1 MRYPGSLAMLDSL
14 FLMRLSRLP
23 VLLSILEVLVAAQAP
38 HEPHKPVVE
47 PRASSRANIIL
58 ITVDTTRADRM
69 GFLGSTRGLTPNLDA
84 VANDGTAFTRAYS
97 HVPLTTASHATIL
110 TGTYPQYNHVNDF
123 GVPLAAG
130 LPFLPDILR
139 QHGYKTA
146 AFVGSLILDPIAG
159 TAPGFDRGFDL
170 YDAGFRIKTARD
182 NRYDTI
188 ERRAG
193 DVVGHA
199 LAWLKTRP
207 ADAPPFF
214 LWVHLYDPHDP
225 YDPPEPFK
233 SRFADPYDGEIA
245 YADAMLGKLFAA
257 LKADGLYQDA
267 LIAMMADHGEAF
279 GEHGE
284 RTHGIFLYDETIH
297 VPLLIKLPG
306 ARCAAPK
313 EGARSERA
321 AAALTRCSYTN
332 PSESDGRVGLV
343 DVAPTVLDIVGIE
356 IPKEMQGQSL
366 VSAMRLDALNSPS
379 PIQGAAG
386 QGAGRPGRDRAIYS
400 ETDYPHRAFKWSSLR
415 ALRSGKYL
423 AIEGPKRELYDQT
436 SDPKAMN
443 NMASS
448 STAIAATLIG
458 EAEKFRQQTSADLSQ
473 AAKLDAGQ
481 AEKLRALGYVG
492 GDSGPGHEGKIGG
505 TDPKDRIEVAN
516 LMHDGM
522 LEVEQGDYQNAISKL
537 ERVLQTEPDS
547 AIAYVQLGTAW
558 TRLRNY
564 EKALP
569 ILQKAVELKADSG
582 LAQYELG
589 LALYETGSW
598 KEAAP
603 QFEQAVARSP
613 RWADAHFSLAAVYAR
628 IDRVPD
634 AMQELDQALAL
645 NPAFYRANLLRG
657 RLLSLLG
664 RPAEALPN
672 LQKAVSVEPN
682 SREAHL
688 FLADVYGQLGR
699 SKEEKVERAKA
710 EKVQNPEV
718 R

>member
-1 MRYPGSLAMLDSL
+1 
-14 FLMRLSRLP
+14 MRLFRLFEILLLASGGWGSAQQARLP
-23 VLLSILEVLVAAQAP
+23 
-38 HEPHKPVVE
+38 HKSVSVPTQTVHPNV
-47 PRASSRANIIL
+47 IL

-69 GFLGSTRGLTPNLDA
+69 GFLGSNRGLTPNLDA
-84 VANDGTAFTRAYS
+84 LAKDGTAFTRAYS

-130 LPFLPDILR
+130 LPYLPDIL
-139 QHGYKTA
+139 HHEGYKTA

-170 YDAGFRIKTARD
+170 YDAGFRIKTAKD

-193 DVVGHA
+193 DVVAHA
-199 LAWLKTRP
+199 LAWLKKRP
-207 ADAPPFF
+207 AGAPPFF

-225 YDPPEPFK
+225 YDPPEPYK
-233 SRFADPYDGEIA
+233 SKFTDPYDGEIA
-245 YADAMLGKLFAA
+245 YADAMLGRLFAA
-257 LKADGLYQDA
+257 LRAAGLYQDS

-306 ARCAAPK
+306 TAGTTRKHEPK
-313 EGARSERA
+313 
-321 AAALTRCSYTN
+321 
-332 PSESDGRVGLV
+332 SDARVGLV
-343 DVAPTVLDIVGIE
+343 DVTPTILDIAGIP
-356 IPKEMQGQSL
+356 IPKEIQGQSL
-366 VSAMRLDALNSPS
+366 LGAMQPGVVNSAAQSEK
-379 PIQGAAG
+379 AAD
-386 QGAGRPGRDRAIYS
+386 RPIYS

-415 ALRSGKYL
+415 ALRTGKYL
-423 AIEGPKRELYDQT
+423 AIEAPKRELYDQA
-436 SDPKAMN
+436 SDPKALN
-443 NMASS
+443 NLASAS
-448 STAIAATLIG
+448 PAVADTLV
-458 EAEKFRQQTSADLSQ
+458 AEVEQFRQQTSAELAA
-473 AAKLDAGQ
+473 AAKLDPAQ

-492 GDSGPGHEGKIGG
+492 GDSSQGHEGKIGG

-516 LMHDGM
+516 LMHDGI
-522 LEVEQGDYQNAISKL
+522 LEVEQGEYQSAISKL
-537 ERVLQTEPDS
+537 ERVIQTEPDS

-558 TRLRNY
+558 TRLKDY

-589 LALYETGSW
+589 LALFETGSW

-628 IDRVPD
+628 IDRVPE
-634 AMQELDQALAL
+634 AMEELDKALAL
-645 NPAFYRANLLRG
+645 NPDHYRANLLRG

-664 RPAEALPN
+664 KPSEALPN
-672 LQKAVSVEPN
+672 LQKAASVEPD

-688 FLADVYGQLGR
+688 FLADAYAQLGR
-699 SKEEKVERAKA
+699 SAAEMVERTRAEKAKA
-710 EKVQNPEV
+710 PAAP
-718 R
+718 